1 MASSSYD
8 FRVAAPLLD
17 AHSWLR
23 GRGEKSGEIVADASE
38 TEFTAAWHGSIIAPS
53 EAPALMQFEIR
64 EAPGNASLVSV
75 TVETELASPLDLVRD
90 YADPLGKSMSQLKAA
105 GDLVRD
111 ARGLTAKVAV
121 DELPKA
127 VRKVVRQHVA
137 PSEVIDFAF
146 WGSSKQ
152 TLVAFRDRILILKPG
167 HMANATFG
175 CRATTFYYGD
185 ITGLQVTTGW
195 VTGIVQLSTPSYP
208 ARAADYWQSAGKA
221 VDGGAQSPFVI
232 PTCIPCNKECIDRW
246 QPYLE
251 ELRKRISA
259 SKTGP
264 TAAAAPP
271 VAAITPAAPTTDP
284 LDQLRRL
291 AELHDAGVV
300 TDQEFDTKKTEIL
313 ARI

>member
-8 FRVAAPLLD
+8 FRVSAPSVE

-23 GRGEKSGEIVADASE
+23 GRGEKSGEIVADGSE
-38 TEFTAAWHGSIIAPS
+38 TEFTAAWHGSCISPS

-75 TVETELASPLDLVRD
+75 TVETELASPLDLVHD
-90 YADPLGKSMSQLKAA
+90 YADPLGKSMSHLKAA
-105 GDLVRD
+105 GDVARD
-111 ARGLTAKVAV
+111 ARGLTAKVAI

-137 PSEVIDFAF
+137 PAEVIDFAF
-146 WGSSKQ
+146 WGNSNQ

-185 ITGLQVTTGW
+185 ITGLQFTTGW
-195 VTGIVQLSTPSYP
+195 VTGIVQISTPSYP
-208 ARAADYWQSAGKA
+208 AHAADYWQSAGKG
-221 VDGGAQSPFVI
+221 VDGRAQSPFVI
-232 PTCIPCNKECIDRW
+232 PTCIPCNKECINRW
-246 QPYLE
+246 RPYLD

-259 SKTGP
+259 SKPGQP
-264 TAAAAPP
+264 AAAAP
-271 VAAITPAAPTTDP
+271 AAAVRTPAAPTADP

-291 AELHDAGVV
+291 AELRDSGVL
-300 TDQEFDTKKTEIL
+300 TDKEFDAKKVEIL